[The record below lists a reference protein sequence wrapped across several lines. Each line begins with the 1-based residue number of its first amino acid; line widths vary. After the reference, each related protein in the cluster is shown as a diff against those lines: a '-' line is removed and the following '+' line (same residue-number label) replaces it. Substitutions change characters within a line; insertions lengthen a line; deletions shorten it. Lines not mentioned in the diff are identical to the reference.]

1 VGLAATPDPRAL
13 GLAITQDPKALDAGY
28 DCMVMS

>member
-1 VGLAATPDPRAL
+1 VGLAATPDPRVL

-28 DCMVMS
+28 DCMVVS

>member
-28 DCMVMS
+28 GCMVVS

>member
-13 GLAITQDPKALDAGY
+13 GLAKTQDPKALDAGY
-28 DCMVMS
+28 GCMVVS

>member
-28 DCMVMS
+28 DCMVVS